1 MDGPKN
7 HAMCLL
13 QTISD
18 FPEGLFQILIWT
30 VASQGPFGVRA
41 CSEQKRSLKR
51 PCMLMKAL
59 NLLAFYR
66 TALPLKRNH
75 FWRLPASKCREL
87 FSGGTEVMLEE

>member
-30 VASQGPFGVRA
+30 VASEGPFGVRA

-51 PCMLMKAL
+51 LCMLMKVL

-66 TALPLKRNH
+66 TALPLKNH
-75 FWRLPASKCREL
+75 FWRLPASKHREL